1 MLENKHYKFQST
13 LLQEERHG
21 SKESK
26 KTKAPIS
33 IHAPTRGA
41 TADALQN
48 KPEWEISIH
57 APTRGA
63 TLIWQKNITQNTIS
77 IHAPT
82 RGATVYKCRIKNH
95 IFNFNPRSYKRSDF
109 IHTLCIKLNI
119 ISIHAPTRGA
129 THSCRTDRS
138 NNLISIHA
146 PTRGATLNA
155 LLKNPYVRLF
165 QSTLLQEE
173 RLLPFLKCQ
182 NRRIYFNPRSYKRS
196 DYLLVMSS
204 RSYYYFNPRSYKRS
218 DEHSSSTIF
227 LFQNFN
233 PRSYKRSDYL
243 LLRSGMHP
251 KIFQSTLLQEERR
264 VMHYQWMTAR
274 LFQSTL
280 LQEERHYI
288 YKIHLYLIIFQ
299 STLLQE
305 ERHSVILLGIV

>member
-1 MLENKHYKFQST
+1 MSLMRRK
-13 LLQEERHG
+13 LC
-21 SKESK
+21 
-26 KTKAPIS
+26 IS

-41 TADALQN
+41 TDQAYCRFHC
-48 KPEWEISIH
+48 PE
-57 APTRGA
+57 
-63 TLIWQKNITQNTIS
+63 
-77 IHAPT
+77 
-82 RGATVYKCRIKNH
+82 Y
-95 IFNFNPRSYKRSDF
+95 FNPRSYKRS
-109 IHTLCIKLNI
+109 
-119 ISIHAPTRGA
+119 
-129 THSCRTDRS
+129 DRS

-233 PRSYKRSDYL
+233 PRSYKRSD
-243 LLRSGMHP
+243 
-251 KIFQSTLLQEERR
+251 
-264 VMHYQWMTAR
+264 TAQAAQNMWA
-274 LFQSTL
+274 L
-280 LQEERHYI
+280 
-288 YKIHLYLIIFQ
+288 
-299 STLLQE
+299 
-305 ERHSVILLGIV
+305 